1 MRIERDG
8 AVAIL
13 TMDSGKANA
22 MSAQFLD
29 ELSGA
34 FSGLGD
40 AKAAVIAGNDKI
52 FSAGLDLPSIIDLER
67 APLTAFMHKF
77 EAVMLQAFELP
88 IPLVAAIGGHA
99 IAGGAVLALQADV
112 RIAVDRESL
121 RIGFN
126 EAQLG
131 MALPAVVIEPLREQ
145 VPGPSL
151 MRLVL
156 TGELFGPHQALKLGF
171 LHDVAPEGELMHRA
185 LDSAKAFAALP
196 SGGVRNIKSAL
207 RKPIADRIR
216 AVSGVANDRFADI
229 WFAPDTQL
237 VLRATVAKLKSKS

>member
-8 AVAIL
+8 DVAIL
-13 TMDSGKANA
+13 HMEAGRANA
-22 MSAQFLD
+22 MNAQSLDALSAMFRD
-29 ELSGA
+29 
-34 FSGLGD
+34 LGD

-52 FSAGLDLPSIIDLER
+52 FSAGLDLPSIVDLER
-67 APLTAFMHKF
+67 APLTAFMQKF

-112 RIAVDRESL
+112 RIAVDREAL

-131 MALPAVVIEPLREQ
+131 MALPPVVVEPLRAQ

-171 LHDVAPEGELMHRA
+171 LHDVAPEGELMQRA
-185 LDSAKAFAALP
+185 LERAKAFAALP
-196 SGGVRNIKSAL
+196 SGGVRDIKSAL

-216 AVSGVANDRFADI
+216 EMAGVANDRFADI

-237 VLRATVAKLKSKS
+237 VLRATVAKLKSKR